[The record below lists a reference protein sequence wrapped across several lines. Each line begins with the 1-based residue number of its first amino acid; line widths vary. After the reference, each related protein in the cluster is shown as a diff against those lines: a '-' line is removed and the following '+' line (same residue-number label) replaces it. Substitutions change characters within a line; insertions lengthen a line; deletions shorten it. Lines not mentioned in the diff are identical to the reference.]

1 MPGWECVCE
10 CVSVHTLTADI
21 SWRLQLGRA
30 RIPVWT
36 LRSAEEPLP
45 VCTLEKISTI
55 SKPTLLWYRRGGGC
69 GGVSHLYRVQQAGKE
84 AATVPLLPTRC
95 FPQPHMH
102 RIPHVPV
109 CL

>member
-10 CVSVHTLTADI
+10 CVCVCVHVTAAI
-21 SWRLQLGRA
+21 SWRLQTGRA

-36 LRSAEEPLP
+36 LTSAEEPLP
-45 VCTLEKISTI
+45 VWTLEKISTI
-55 SKPTLLWYRRGGGC
+55 SKPTLLWYSLGVGGSGQSSLQC
-69 GGVSHLYRVQQAGKE
+69 SAGRE
-84 AATVPLLPTRC
+84 AAPLLPTRC